1 MDLVSFF
8 LHEEAGKKFLDNV
21 GPGSHGSETAGFAQ
35 CAGQG
40 AVLML
45 HIAHR
50 VFHGCDQGAFGK
62 ISRRTGPALSGADGV
77 YCKICALFKCNSCAS
92 GKQAVRRIIF
102 KASIILVC
110 FRILPVGVVD
120 FPPSGLQDD
129 VPLCAEYFAVDGPG
143 QGSLFVFAC
152 GREDREKTA
161 DDQIVDLSLFR
172 S

>member
-1 MDLVSFF
+1 
-8 LHEEAGKKFLDNV
+8 
-21 GPGSHGSETAGFAQ
+21 
-35 CAGQG
+35 
-40 AVLML
+40 ML

-62 ISRRTGPALSGADGV
+62 ISGRTGPALSGADGV

-92 GKQAVRRIIF
+92 GQQAVRYIIL
-102 KASIILVC
+102 KASIILIC
-110 FRILPVGVVD
+110 FRILPVGAID

-129 VPLCAEYFAVDGPG
+129 IPLCAECFAADSSG

-152 GREDREKTA
+152 RGQDREETGREDREKTA
-161 DDQIVDLSLFR
+161 DDQIVDLSLFIREMFRLDELFRRDNGKRRTTR